1 MPAPYDAVFVI
12 NIGTRTTHRVA
23 THWHVKKDF
32 LAKISARTVRYN
44 ASSAAEA
51 LQVGMVKGMAALVF
65 GSVAFESPLPHSL
78 ER

>member
-1 MPAPYDAVFVI
+1 
-12 NIGTRTTHRVA
+12 
-23 THWHVKKDF
+23 VKKDF